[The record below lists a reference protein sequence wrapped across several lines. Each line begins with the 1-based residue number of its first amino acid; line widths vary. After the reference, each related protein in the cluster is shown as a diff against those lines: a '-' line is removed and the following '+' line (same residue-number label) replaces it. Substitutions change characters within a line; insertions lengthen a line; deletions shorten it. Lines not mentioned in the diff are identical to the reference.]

1 MTVRG
6 RGRTALAAFV
16 IAAAGLT
23 GVAAAGA
30 LTVAAQ
36 GKTET
41 LTATATV
48 KGAGGATAS
57 APVTVVIS
65 RTMPAEE
72 VEKLVAALNTGG
84 ADALRKAF
92 AGVAPT
98 GSVRIGNGTATP
110 TRMTIVRATD
120 KGRLL
125 TIVTDQPLLFV
136 GGSLPG
142 AKPKAGYDF
151 GVLDIEVDASGA
163 GSGTLA
169 PAATIKVSGNAIVVG
184 DYGAES
190 VRLVDVKRAK

>member
-6 RGRTALAAFV
+6 TAATGLAAFV
-16 IAAAGLT
+16 IAAAVST
-23 GVAAAGA
+23 AG
-30 LTVAAQ
+30 AQ
-36 GKTET
+36 GKGET

-48 KGAGGATAS
+48 KAAGGAAAS
-57 APVTVVIS
+57 APVTIVIS
-65 RTMPAEE
+65 RTMAAEE
-72 VEKLVAALNTGG
+72 AGKLVAALKDGG
-84 ADALRKAF
+84 AEGLRKAF
-92 AGVAPT
+92 AGVPPT

-110 TRMTIVRATD
+110 TRMTVERTTD

-136 GGSLPG
+136 GASVPG

-151 GVLDIEVDASGA
+151 AVLDIELDASGT
-163 GSGTLA
+163 GSGTIA
-169 PAATIKVSGNAIVVG
+169 PAATIKVAGNAIVVG